1 MDFIPP
7 IIDIE
12 ASGFGRGS
20 YPIEIGII
28 DKQQTP
34 FCCLVRPQPSWEHW
48 NAEGEAS
55 HGIQRD
61 TLFEHGQDVQQVA
74 QQLNDMLRGQ
84 TVYSDAWGHD
94 YSWLNLLFHAANL
107 PRKFKLDSIVTLL
120 SQEQLDSWNQ
130 TKDEIERS
138 LDQGRH
144 RASIDAKII
153 QLTYLKTQTKT
164 HQ

>member
-1 MDFIPP
+1 MDFMPP

-20 YPIEIGII
+20 YPIEIGVV
-28 DKQQTP
+28 DKQQIP
-34 FCCLVRPQPSWEHW
+34 FCCLVRPQPGWQHW
-48 NAEGEAS
+48 NAEGEAT
-55 HGIQRD
+55 HGIRREVLLD
-61 TLFEHGQDVQQVA
+61 HGKDVTDVA
-74 QQLNDMLRGQ
+74 QQLNNMLRGQ

-120 SQEQLDSWNQ
+120 DQSQIDSWN
-130 TKDEIERS
+130 KVKSEVESS
-138 LDQGRH
+138 LNLGRH

-153 QLTYLKTQTKT
+153 QLAFQKVQSI
-164 HQ
+164 HA